1 MTPMGREANELILAG
16 REAFRPTEADR
27 ARLMAAI
34 AGTTTLS
41 LGAAVA
47 SDAARRSLSGLLKA
61 VPAVRALAV
70 ALPLAAAGAYGWRT
84 LEDSSSTVQKAAVA
98 HASPGIV
105 APRPNPVAPPLPEE
119 PPRELEAEAPPLP
132 AEPAVAPRPA
142 APAREIS
149 KSAVEIREEVALLS
163 KAQAALSRGRPQEA
177 LEALSEH
184 AARFPR
190 GALAEERGATRART
204 LCALGRKQEAESEL
218 KRMEKVNPA
227 SAYLARA
234 RESCAARQ

>member
-47 SDAARRSLSGLLKA
+47 TDAARRSLSSLLSA

-84 LEDSSSTVQKAAVA
+84 LEDSSSNVQKATVVQ
-98 HASPGIV
+98 ASRVTV
-105 APRPNPVAPPLPEE
+105 APRPTPVVPPLPEE
-119 PPRELEAEAPPLP
+119 PVTETVEAPLVPP
-132 AEPAVAPRPA
+132 VPSTTMRQASPS
-142 APAREIS
+142 REVS

-163 KAQAALSRGRPQEA
+163 RAQAALSRGRPQEA

-184 AARFPR
+184 TARFPR
-190 GALAEERGATRART
+190 GVLAEERAATRART
-204 LCALGRKQEAESEL
+204 LCALGRKQEAEVEL

-234 RESCAARQ
+234 RESCAAR